1 MDSLLQCIVKEIT
14 RQYRRLSVISNPD
27 GFLRRKD
34 TICAMKEQAD
44 ITVLSFSQ
52 LELRVWFETV
62 FKEDTANRFVVLM
75 DDTTKLVADIYNQA
89 FVTVF
94 KTRDLLLTYNQ
105 QAIDLNKITYQMMAH
120 LFENKSVALMDRQKT
135 ISVMESAEIMYGKD
149 GEDISIV
156 KQNLMGIVIDWQKP
170 LQTIEQISK
179 QIVKAVKQGKYKELE
194 PEIAYIN
201 QSFQQHL
208 NARYRQLITATGPR
222 VVHKIL
228 AHIERTYSIGS
239 KVALVVVDGLSYWQ
253 YTILEEYFADEGI
266 VAHNG
271 VCHAWIPSVTQQSRQ
286 AIFRGAAPERNY
298 IQNTSNEKKLWYN
311 YWCSRNYEDF
321 HVKYVYENLPD
332 IPHEVERL
340 AFVTM
345 TVDDDMHSAHS
356 MKQLYNDTEEWTKN
370 FVKTLKSIIDKGFEI
385 ILTAD
390 HGGVPSYSW
399 GNLSQHEKAALYE
412 TGSRGHRHLIF
423 NNLATQDNFVKSHP
437 DIIEQWMVYG
447 DSVDWRDNKCF
458 GTADCISHGG
468 SHVLE
473 MLVPLATLKKQ
484 V

>member
-27 GFLRRKD
+27 GFLRRED
-34 TICAMKEQAD
+34 TIRAMKEQAD

-62 FKEDTANRFVVLM
+62 FKEDTANHFVVLM

-179 QIVKAVKQGKYKELE
+179 QIVKAVKQGKYIDLE

-271 VCHAWIPSVTQQSRQ
+271 VCHAWIPS
-286 AIFRGAAPERNY
+286 RNP
-298 IQNTSNEKKLWYN
+298 T
-311 YWCSRNYEDF
+311 
-321 HVKYVYENLPD
+321 
-332 IPHEVERL
+332 
-340 AFVTM
+340 
-345 TVDDDMHSAHS
+345 
-356 MKQLYNDTEEWTKN
+356 
-370 FVKTLKSIIDKGFEI
+370 VKT
-385 ILTAD
+385 
-390 HGGVPSYSW
+390 
-399 GNLSQHEKAALYE
+399 GNL
-412 TGSRGHRHLIF
+412 
-423 NNLATQDNFVKSHP
+423 
-437 DIIEQWMVYG
+437 
-447 DSVDWRDNKCF
+447 
-458 GTADCISHGG
+458 
-468 SHVLE
+468 
-473 MLVPLATLKKQ
+473 
-484 V
+484 